1 MANLQLIGQ
10 ITATAAPLIAG
21 AYTSF
26 KANNAAEKENR
37 KKKRLKKLLRNL
49 EASRQPLVNPYE
61 NLSVATKA
69 AEMKIEQTDVALANT
84 LDTLRATGAGA
95 GGATALAQAAAQSKK
110 EVASSIETQ
119 EAANEQLKAKGEA
132 MVWQARETR
141 EMQKLDRTAGLLERA
156 EGQKMQYKQDAMG
169 AMMGG
174 AMGAAQIASVMPWAT
189 KNKTKTVDPKN
200 TIDPKSINNPQQ
212 VTSQYIPPINMA
224 GVYNLGLGTAQTS
237 IPRTDT
243 DFINNPL
250 ISVDPFSNVNPQ
262 TGGMVPGIT
271 GNSNLQS
278 WGVSEY

>member
-1 MANLQLIGQ
+1 MSLQLIGQ
-10 ITATAAPLIAG
+10 IAATAAPVIAG

-26 KANNAAEKENR
+26 KANNAAEKENKR
-37 KKKRLKKLLRNL
+37 KKRLKKLLRNL

-119 EAANEQLKAKGEA
+119 EVANEQLKAKGEA
-132 MVWQARETR
+132 LVWQARETR

-156 EGQKMQYKQDAMG
+156 QGQQMQYKQDAMG

-174 AMGAAQIASVMPWAT
+174 AMGAAQIASVMPWDT
-189 KNKTKTVDPKN
+189 KSKTTDPDVDP
-200 TIDPKSINNPQQ
+200 PGKSLQNPTQ
-212 VTSQYIPPINMA
+212 
-224 GVYNLGLGTAQTS
+224 GLGTPLTFSPNTYQLGGLSAGGGGLNLGGLSGTS
-237 IPRTDT
+237 
-243 DFINNPL
+243 
-250 ISVDPFSNVNPQ
+250 
-262 TGGMVPGIT
+262 
-271 GNSNLQS
+271 
-278 WGVSEY
+278 GVSSGLNLGGLGVNSSAYNQSVPPYAGMTWDITQQKWVF